1 MTGNIIRTPA
11 ADDDLFDIWLFIAQ
25 DNEAAATRTLE
36 KIKKSL
42 DRLVRQPRG
51 GRDRSELAL
60 GLRSFAIRP
69 YVIFYRVIDDDIELV
84 RVLHGAR
91 DIEDIF
97 GVTK

>member
-1 MTGNIIRTPA
+1 MTGIIIRTPA

-25 DNEAAATRTLE
+25 DNEAAATRTLQ

-42 DRLVRQPRG
+42 DRLARQPRA
-51 GRDRSELAL
+51 GRDRSELAPD
-60 GLRSFAIRP
+60 LRSFAIRP

-91 DIEDIF
+91 DIEGIF
-97 GVTK
+97 GITK